1 MTSTTRFLVNGLAS
15 YLQARMQGDQVREDA
30 EERGKLNQ
38 AKLGQTLADTLAKR
52 ASTQLNDAK
61 TSEINSSLEAQK
73 PENVRRNAMIGFGI
87 PLEDDVNVANHAQ
100 TGRLGGKYEKLPD
113 DVAGPWLPAPDWMS
127 KLSPLQKQVMA
138 SMDGFARGDKNSEN
152 VAKAATEYS
161 NQERV
166 QQVLDGKLPPSSF
179 AQAIA
184 ASQGKPMVTGHEW
197 GVVNDFTGEVNDNN
211 PVAQRLGN
219 VRKSE
224 VGKNNANA
232 TESLA
237 GAGLKRAQTTK
248 TQQEIA
254 QGKAG
259 SIQQSDQGIVIVDP
273 RTATAR
279 PVLGADGQP
288 LGPKL
293 KDIPAS
299 VNTAIINNVMSLSK
313 AQNALNLLNGNDVG
327 SMKGATDATGLKAYA
342 PQAVLNW
349 YDPRGV
355 DARAAL
361 TDVGSLVLHD
371 RSGAAVTA
379 SESPR
384 LMPFI
389 PQPTDSPEVARKK
402 MQRFVDI
409 YKEELRATNEIYN
422 STQGYRENPVVS
434 RMNAERKEPGSA
446 EKAVA
451 QQKKPQQR
459 QVTRTGTA
467 EDGRRV
473 TEYSD
478 GSVEYAN

>member
-1 MTSTTRFLVNGLAS
+1 MATSTKYLVNGIAS
-15 YLQARMQGDQVREDA
+15 YLQARMQGDQAREDA
-30 EERGKLNQ
+30 EERSKLSQ
-38 AKLGQTLADTLAKR
+38 AQLGQTLADTLAKR
-52 ASTQLNDAK
+52 AASQLNDAK
-61 TSEINSSLEAQK
+61 TAEINTSLEAQK

-87 PLEDDVNVANHAQ
+87 PLEDEANVANHAQ
-100 TGRLGGKYEKLPD
+100 TGWLGGKYEKLPD
-113 DVAGPWLPAPDWMS
+113 DVAGPWLPDPDWMS

-138 SMDGFARGDKNSEN
+138 SLDGIARGDKNSEN

-166 QQVLDGKLPPSSF
+166 QQVLDGKLPASSF

-184 ASQGKPMVTGHEW
+184 ASQGKSMVTGHEW
-197 GVVNDFTGEVNDNN
+197 GVVNNFTGDVNDGN
-211 PVAQRLGN
+211 PVAQRFGN

-237 GAGLKRAQTTK
+237 GAGLKRAQTAK

-279 PVLGADGQP
+279 PVIGADGQP

-299 VNTAIINNVMSLSK
+299 VNTAIVNNVMNLSK
-313 AQNALNLLNGNDVG
+313 AQKALDLLNGNDVG
-327 SMKGATDATGLKAYA
+327 DVKGAKDATGLKAYA

-349 YDPRGV
+349 LDPRGV
-355 DARAAL
+355 EARAAL

-379 SESPR
+379 SEFPR

-389 PQPTDSPEVARKK
+389 PQPTDSPDVARKK
-402 MQRFVDI
+402 MKRFVDI
-409 YKEELRATNEIYN
+409 YKDELRATNEIYSSAN
-422 STQGYRENPVVS
+422 GYKENPVIR
-434 RMNAERKEPGSA
+434 RMNEERKDPGAAER
-446 EKAVA
+446 AVN
-451 QQKKPQQR
+451 QQKNSLQR

-467 EDGRRV
+467 SDGRKV
-473 TEYSD
+473 VEFSD
-478 GSVEYAN
+478 GSIEYAN